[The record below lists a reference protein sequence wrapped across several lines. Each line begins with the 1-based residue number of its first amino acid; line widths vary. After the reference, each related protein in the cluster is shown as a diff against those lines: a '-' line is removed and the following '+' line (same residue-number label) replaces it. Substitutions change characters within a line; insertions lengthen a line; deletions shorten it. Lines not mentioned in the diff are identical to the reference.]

1 MNPQSIQEL
10 LFKMLF
16 KILNFLKIFTFLT
29 FITNIAEASKLIF
42 DVSNSQITLGN
53 ENKVNDF
60 TIYGFSDSK
69 QTLVL
74 KITGP
79 RQKVILQKKKKILG
93 MWTWGKTGEFSYP
106 SLNHYYTNNKTNQI
120 DFEIK
125 KDLFDNIKLI
135 GKDDDNLKGS
145 IEKNV

>member
-60 TIYGFSDSK
+60 KYLNNVPKDFINTLEKEYIIQFRKIY
-69 QTLVL
+69 
-74 KITGP
+74 
-79 RQKVILQKKKKILG
+79 
-93 MWTWGKTGEFSYP
+93 
-106 SLNHYYTNNKTNQI
+106 
-120 DFEIK
+120 
-125 KDLFDNIKLI
+125 
-135 GKDDDNLKGS
+135 
-145 IEKNV
+145 